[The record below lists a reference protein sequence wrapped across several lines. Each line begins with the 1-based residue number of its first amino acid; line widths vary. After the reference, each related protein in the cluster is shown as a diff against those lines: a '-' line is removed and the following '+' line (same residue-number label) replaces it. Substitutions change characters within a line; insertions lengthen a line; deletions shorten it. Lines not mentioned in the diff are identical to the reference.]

1 MADCFISYPRAIVK
15 KFLFVDLDDTL
26 FQTPGKCAAETD
38 LRPAA
43 YLKDGSV
50 CSFTTSRQ
58 RAFFE
63 LMHREMTLIPATA
76 RNHDALRRVDLPF
89 SSHAIIDYG
98 GVILAPDGSPDG
110 DWLDLMRADMALALD
125 GLKEAIAVI
134 DDYCARVGLKGRARL
149 IEDFATPFYIVVK
162 DPDKQAERLALI
174 EREALMPWITSATG
188 QHFYL
193 HRNGN
198 NLAVLPK
205 TLNKARAVHYLR
217 QQLEK
222 EHGDIMTLGMGDSQ
236 SDARFMAAC
245 DYAIVPSGTQLAA
258 LTVAA
263 L

>member
-1 MADCFISYPRAIVK
+1 MK

-26 FQTPGKCAAETD
+26 FQTPGKCLKEED

-43 YLKDGSV
+43 YLKSGAA

-76 RNHDALRRVDLPF
+76 RNRDALSRVDLPF
-89 SSHAIIDYG
+89 SSYAIIDYG
-98 GVILAPDGSPDG
+98 GVVLEPDGTIDAI
-110 DWLDLMRADMALALD
+110 WLETMRMDMDRAQT
-125 GLKEAIAVI
+125 GLREVMQII
-134 DDYCARVGLKGRARL
+134 DEYSESAGMKGRARL
-149 IEDFATPFYIVVK
+149 IEDCSIPFYIVVK
-162 DPDKQAERLALI
+162 DPEKKAERLEQI
-174 EREALMPWITSATG
+174 EREAVAPWVETAGKDFFI
-188 QHFYL
+188 

-205 TLNKARAVHYLR
+205 TLNKARAVEYLR
-217 QQLEK
+217 KRLEV
-222 EHGDIMTLGMGDSQ
+222 EHGEIMTLGMGDSE

-245 DYAIVPSGTQLAA
+245 DYAIVPSGSQLAA

>member
-1 MADCFISYPRAIVK
+1 MK

-26 FQTPGKCAAETD
+26 FQTPGKCAQEQD

-43 YLKDGSV
+43 YLKDGAA

-58 RAFFE
+58 RALFE

-76 RNHDALRRVDLPF
+76 RNRDAFSRVDLPF
-89 SSHAIIDYG
+89 SSYCIINYG
-98 GVILAPDGSPDG
+98 GVILVPGGAIDTV
-110 DWLDLMRADMALALD
+110 WLETMQAEMEHALA
-125 GLKEAIAVI
+125 GLKEAMQVI
-134 DDYCARVGLKGRARL
+134 DTYSESAGLAGRARL
-149 IEDFATPFYIVVK
+149 IEDCSTPFYVVLK
-162 DPDKQAERLALI
+162 DPDKQAERLEQV
-174 EREALMPWITSATG
+174 EREAVAPWITTAG
-188 QHFYL
+188 EDFFI

-205 TLNKARAVHYLR
+205 SLNKARALEYLR
-217 QQLEK
+217 KRLEA
-222 EHGDIMTLGMGDSQ
+222 EHGEIMTFGMGDSK

-245 DYAIVPSGTQLAA
+245 DYAIVPRGSQLAE

>member
-1 MADCFISYPRAIVK
+1 MK

-26 FQTPGKCAAETD
+26 FQTPGKCVKEED

-43 YLKDGSV
+43 YLKDGTA

-63 LMHREMTLIPATA
+63 LMQREMTLIPATA
-76 RNHDALRRVDLPF
+76 RNRDALSRVDLPF
-89 SSHAIIDYG
+89 ASYSIIDYG
-98 GVILAPDGSPDG
+98 GVVLEPGGTVDAM
-110 DWLDLMRADMALALD
+110 WLETMRVDMARALD
-125 GLKEAIAVI
+125 GLQEAMQLI
-134 DDYCARVGLKGRARL
+134 DVYSERAGLKGRARL
-149 IEDFATPFYIVVK
+149 IEDCSTPFYIVVK
-162 DPDKQAERLALI
+162 DPEKKAERLEQI
-174 EREALMPWITSATG
+174 EREAVAPWIATAG
-188 QHFYL
+188 KDFFI

-205 TLNKARAVHYLR
+205 TLNKARAVEHVR
-217 QQLEK
+217 RRLEA
-222 EHGDIMTLGMGDSQ
+222 EHGEIMTLGMGDSK

-258 LTVAA
+258 LTLAA

>member
-1 MADCFISYPRAIVK
+1 MK

-26 FQTPGKCAAETD
+26 FQTPGKCADEKD
-38 LRPAA
+38 LQPAA
-43 YLKDGSV
+43 YLKDGSA
-50 CSFTTSRQ
+50 CSFSTPRQ
-58 RAFFE
+58 RAFFA
-63 LMHREMTLIPATA
+63 LMNQEMTLIPATA
-76 RNHDALRRVDLPF
+76 RNRDALSRVDLPF

-98 GVILAPDGSPDG
+98 GVLLTPDGTPDG
-110 DWLDLMRADMALALD
+110 DWLDLMRTDMALALD
-125 GLKEAIAVI
+125 GLKEAITVI
-134 DDYCARVGLKGRARL
+134 DDYSASVGLKGRARL

-162 DPDKQAERLALI
+162 DPDKQAERLERI
-174 EREALMPWITSATG
+174 EREALISWIASDTG
-188 QHFYL
+188 QNFYL

-217 QQLEK
+217 QQLQA
-222 EHGDIMTLGMGDSQ
+222 EHGEIMTLGMGDSK

>member
-1 MADCFISYPRAIVK
+1 MK

-26 FQTPGKCAAETD
+26 FQTPGKCADEKD
-38 LRPAA
+38 LHPAA

-50 CSFTTSRQ
+50 CSFSTPRQ

-63 LMHREMTLIPATA
+63 LMDREMTLIPATA
-76 RNHDALRRVDLPF
+76 RNRDALSRVGLTF

-98 GVILAPDGSPDG
+98 GVVLAPDGTPDG

-125 GLKEAIAVI
+125 GLKEAIDVI
-134 DDYCARVGLKGRARL
+134 DRYSASVGLKGRARL
-149 IEDFATPFYIVVK
+149 IEDYATPFYIVVK
-162 DPDKQAERLALI
+162 DPDKQAERLERI
-174 EREALMPWITSATG
+174 EREALASWITGETG
-188 QHFYL
+188 QDFYI

-205 TLNKARAVHYLR
+205 TLNKARAVHHLR
-217 QQLEK
+217 QRLEE
-222 EHGDIMTLGMGDSQ
+222 EHGEIMTLGMGDSK

>member
-1 MADCFISYPRAIVK
+1 MK

-26 FQTPGKCAAETD
+26 FQTPGKCAQEED

-43 YLKDGSV
+43 YLKDGSA

-58 RAFFE
+58 RSFFE

-76 RNHDALRRVDLPF
+76 RNRDALSRVDLPF
-89 SSHAIIDYG
+89 SSYSIIDYG
-98 GVILAPDGSPDG
+98 GIVLEPDGTVDAI
-110 DWLDLMRADMALALD
+110 WLETMQADMQRALD
-125 GLKEAIAVI
+125 GLKEVMQVI
-134 DDYCARVGLKGRARL
+134 DVFSKSAGLEGRARL
-149 IEDFATPFYIVVK
+149 IEDYSTPFYIVVK
-162 DPDKQAERLALI
+162 DPEKKAERLEQI
-174 EREALMPWITSATG
+174 EREAVAPWIATAG
-188 QHFYL
+188 KDFFI

-205 TLNKARAVHYLR
+205 TLNKARAVEYVR
-217 QQLEK
+217 KRLEAQ
-222 EHGDIMTLGMGDSQ
+222 HGEIMTLGMGDSK

>member
-1 MADCFISYPRAIVK
+1 MK

-26 FQTPGKCAAETD
+26 FQTPGKCADEKD

-43 YLKDGSV
+43 YLKDGSA
-50 CSFTTSRQ
+50 CSFTTPRQ

-76 RNHDALRRVDLPF
+76 RNRDALGRVDLPF
-89 SSHAIIDYG
+89 SSYAIIDYG
-98 GVILAPDGSPDG
+98 GVVLTPGGALDG
-110 DWLDLMRADMALALD
+110 DWLEIMRADMARSLD
-125 GLKEAIAVI
+125 GLKQAIDVI
-134 DDYCARVGLKGRARL
+134 DSYSATVGLKGRARL
-149 IEDFATPFYIVVK
+149 IEDYATPFYIVVK

-174 EREALMPWITSATG
+174 EREALTSWIASETG
-188 QHFYL
+188 QDFYI

-205 TLNKARAVHYLR
+205 TLNKARAVHHVR
-217 QQLEK
+217 QRLER
-222 EHGDIMTLGMGDSQ
+222 EHGDIMTLGMGDSK

-245 DYAIVPSGTQLAA
+245 DYAIVPSGTQLSA